1 MSNASSSRGFAIACA
16 LSAIGIYAGMFA
28 VGRAG
33 AAGGLDGFDQTAL
46 RFGTSALLTLPWV
59 GRLGRVLKRLGA
71 WRSVLLIG
79 LGGALYSVVFL
90 TGLVYAP
97 VAYGAAIVPTI
108 QPVAVMLLGWLLQ
121 GQIVGRMAVL
131 GWAVC
136 AAGLLLVLAGNATAW
151 TPGFAQG
158 CALFVVAGCMWGTY
172 TYLLRQFQL
181 AAFDALLLF
190 AFGSALLFVIPYL
203 LMRGASLMSAPPTAL
218 ALQIA
223 YQGVLVGVVATVAY
237 ARAVQGLGAARVALL
252 SPFIPVMATLISWV
266 ALGESLPTLAWTG
279 IGLVTLGLLL
289 GQIGSALR
297 SVALPRGPEKTS

>member
-1 MSNASSSRGFAIACA
+1 LC
-16 LSAIGIYAGMFA
+16 AIGIYAGMFA

-33 AAGGLDGFDQTAL
+33 AASGLDGFDQTAL
-46 RFGTSALLTLPWV
+46 RFGTSALLVLPWMP
-59 GRLGRVLKRLGA
+59 RLGLVLKQQGP
-71 WRSVLLIG
+71 WRCVLLIS

-97 VAYGAAIVPTI
+97 VAYGAAIVPTT
-108 QPVAVMLLGWLLQ
+108 QPAAVMLLGWLLQ
-121 GQIVGRMAVL
+121 GQAVGRMALL
-131 GWAVC
+131 GWGVC
-136 AAGLLLVLAGNATAW
+136 VSGLLLVLAGNPMVW
-151 TPGFAQG
+151 PPGFAQG
-158 CALFVVAGCMWGTY
+158 CVLFVVAGCMWGTY

-190 AFGSALLFVIPYL
+190 AFGSALLFVIPYGVI
-203 LMRGASLMSAPPTAL
+203 RGGGLMSAPPSAI

-252 SPFIPVMATLISWV
+252 SPFIPVLATLVSWF
-266 ALGESLPTLAWTG
+266 ALGESLPPLAWTG

-289 GQIGSALR
+289 GQTSSMSGLSVFSKSAR
-297 SVALPRGPEKTS
+297 TPS

>member
-1 MSNASSSRGFAIACA
+1 MSSAPSSKGFALACA
-16 LSAIGIYAGMFA
+16 LGAIGIYAGMFA

-33 AAGGLDGFDQTAL
+33 AADGLDGFDQTAL

-59 GRLGRVLKRLGA
+59 RRLALVVGRLGV
-71 WRSVLLIG
+71 WRCVLLIG

-97 VAYGAAIVPTI
+97 VAYGAAIVPSV
-108 QPVAVMLLGWLLQ
+108 QPAAVMLLGWILQ
-121 GQIVGRMAVL
+121 GQVVGRAALV

-136 AAGLLLVLAGNATAW
+136 AAGLVLVLSGNAVAW
-151 TPGFAQG
+151 KAGFAQG
-158 CALFVVAGCMWGTY
+158 CALFILAGCMWGTY

-203 LMRGASLMSAPPTAL
+203 LMRGGSLTSAPTSAI

-252 SPFIPVMATLISWV
+252 SPFIPVVATLISWF
-266 ALGESLPTLAWTG
+266 ALGESLPPLAWTG
-279 IGLVTLGLLL
+279 IGLVTFGLLL
-289 GQIGSALR
+289 GQISSAPRPNALSKGS
-297 SVALPRGPEKTS
+297 